1 MIIKEPYLK
10 PLVSSLAPELDTRIM
25 RVTCR
30 RERSNEELDWSAFC
44 VLVARQQANK
54 ELQKNVPCFPLFL
67 EGPTSETSFKIEI
80 LCIFCAEG
88 G

>member
-30 RERSNEELDWSAFC
+30 RERSNGELIGAF
-44 VLVARQQANK
+44 
-54 ELQKNVPCFPLFL
+54 FL
-67 EGPTSETSFKIEI
+67 RSGGETTSK
-80 LCIFCAEG
+80 
-88 G
+88 